1 VLDDRGMSSGPSKT
15 AAASAPPGWY
25 PDGRNVQEGALRWWD
40 GNSWTHQFVVPA
52 RCNSP
57 GTVGLVVG
65 IVDLVFMGF
74 MMGVFLGPLGII
86 FGILGLRQEHD
97 GRRGTAVAAVVL
109 GVIGTLMGLIWAVMA
124 SDPDFEM

>member
-1 VLDDRGMSSGPSKT
+1 MSGNPNET
-15 AAASAPPGWY
+15 AASSAPPGWY
-25 PDGRNVQEGALRWWD
+25 PDGRNVHEGALRWWD
-40 GNSWTHQFVVPA
+40 GNFWTHQFVVPA
-52 RCNSP
+52 RRNSP

-65 IVDLVFMGF
+65 IVDLAFMFF

-109 GVIGTLMGLIWAVMA
+109 GVIGTLIGLMWMVMA